1 MKNFF
6 KGIVVG
12 LGGVAPGLSGSVLL
26 VIFGLYQKTI
36 DAIGTLF
43 KNFKKNFLFLFPL
56 FFGVGIGV
64 LLFGKI
70 ADFFIE
76 TFEMQTRY
84 LFLGLVAG
92 TVPLLY
98 RQVKEKGFSRKY
110 YVHMILAAVL
120 GFSFFALTKGL
131 FPRVTDPNLIQSL
144 MMGVIYGLAFIVP
157 GLDSAATLSSFGLY
171 EAWLAALADLDFG
184 VLIPAAVGLAAGAL
198 VISFF
203 MSKLLKRFYTATFSV
218 IFGLFLTI
226 MPRMLNESCVP
237 ALNGKTVLSF
247 ALAVLGFA
255 ISFYFG
261 DIQKHNAWL
270 RAKLGKKETEETTK

>member
-64 LLFGKI
+64 LLFGTI

-84 LFLGLVAG
+84 LFLGLVSG
-92 TVPLLY
+92 TVPFLY

-110 YVHMILAAVL
+110 YIHMILAAVL

-171 EAWLAALADLDFG
+171 EAWLAALADLNFG
-184 VLIPAAVGLAAGAL
+184 VLIPAAVGLATGAL

-237 ALNGKTVLSF
+237 SLNGKTVLSF

-255 ISFYFG
+255 VSFYFG
-261 DIQKHNAWL
+261 DIQKHNAWICE
-270 RAKLGKKETEETTK
+270 KFGKKNIEE

>member
-12 LGGVAPGLSGSVLL
+12 IGGVAPGLSGSVLL

-43 KNFKKNFLFLFPL
+43 RNFKKNFLFLFPL

-76 TFEMQTRY
+76 AFEMQTRY

-98 RQVKEKGFSRKY
+98 RQVKEKGFSKKY
-110 YVHMILAAVL
+110 YLHIVLAAVI

-131 FPRVTDPNLIQSL
+131 FPRVTDPNLVQSV
-144 MMGVIYGLAFIVP
+144 MMGVIYGFAFIVP

-171 EAWLAALADLDFG
+171 EAWLSALADLDLG
-184 VLIPAAVGLAAGAL
+184 VLLPAAVGLGVGAL
-198 VISFF
+198 VISFG
-203 MSKLLKRFYTATFSV
+203 MSKLLKHFYTATFSV
-218 IFGLFLTI
+218 IFGLFITI
-226 MPRMLNESCVP
+226 MPRMLNASCVP
-237 ALNGKTVLSF
+237 ALNGRTVVSLI
-247 ALAVLGFA
+247 LAVLGFI

-261 DIQKHNAWL
+261 DIEKHNAWL
-270 RAKLGKKETEETTK
+270 KEKLGKKKVN